1 MQFLLDWGIGLV
13 VFVADCQKNNFCTF
27 LLCSVGRNS
36 VTKCSADIY
45 LHSETDTVIVIF
57 FNIFQLLREFQRYKE
72 LIKRQNINK
81 DMVSERYDYNCTP
94 APRRGRRVYCFTSFR
109 PSVRPRYFSS
119 HFSQ

>member
-1 MQFLLDWGIGLV
+1 
-13 VFVADCQKNNFCTF
+13 

-81 DMVSERYDYNCTP
+81 DMVSERYDYNYTP

>member
-13 VFVADCQKNNFCTF
+13 VLVADCQKNYFCTF

-36 VTKCSADIY
+36 VTKCSVDIY

-81 DMVSERYDYNCTP
+81 DMVSERYDYKYTP
-94 APRRGRRVYCFTSFR
+94 AP
-109 PSVRPRYFSS
+109 
-119 HFSQ
+119 